1 MHDVLNRSAES
12 MVDLRHH
19 RNDSIT
25 HGREMQHRRR
35 GPHSNGGVDSMILD
49 HLTSTYT
56 LGDRQNHP
64 NADLRTLKSST
75 IQAGNYTVD
84 IIKKSTPSQSM
95 LESAKFISNRDSVN
109 FNHLS
114 SNVTPL
120 MIPQNRNIM
129 TMNQLL
135 GEVVTGGDGLHD

>member
-1 MHDVLNRSAES
+1 M
-12 MVDLRHH
+12 
-19 RNDSIT
+19 
-25 HGREMQHRRR
+25 
-35 GPHSNGGVDSMILD
+35 
-49 HLTSTYT
+49 
-56 LGDRQNHP
+56 
-64 NADLRTLKSST
+64 
-75 IQAGNYTVD
+75 D
-84 IIKKSTPSQSM
+84 IIKKSTPSRSM

-129 TMNQLL
+129 TMDQLL